1 MLSSMDGV
9 EVGQGAGR
17 RGGRAPSTT
26 RARVLDLV
34 RTRGPISRVE
44 LAELTGLTQAAI
56 SHAVRALLDQ
66 GLLRESG
73 AREWTGGKPRV
84 MLTLDPLAR
93 CAVGVQLGADWLVV
107 VLIDA
112 RGAVVARTRVRGARE
127 EDPEAVVIGIA
138 GEVDVLLRAAG
149 IGRDRVAGVGL
160 AVPGTLDLDAGAIT
174 VSRSLHRWQGF
185 PVRASLAEAVGLPV
199 VLDNDA
205 TAAAVGEYWAGRTA
219 GSVAHCTL
227 YMGAGIGAGVVVGG
241 TVHRGASGNAGP
253 LGRMHLH
260 RDGHGPGPTLEE
272 LAAPHAVARRAR
284 EAVAAGRTTTARLSA
299 DGDPIT
305 DFGALATAAVQGD
318 PLALELVRD
327 SAEYLADA
335 AVTAANLL
343 DVDSV
348 VLAGPAF
355 STAGSLYAQVV
366 ERRLRAELHAADRH
380 GVRVALA
387 AHVADAA
394 AVGAAALVLQ
404 EDLAPR
410 RG

>member
-1 MLSSMDGV
+1 MLSGMDGV

-160 AVPGTLDLDAGAIT
+160 AVPGTLDLGEGAIT

-284 EAVAAGRTTTARLSA
+284 EAVAAGRTTSARLSA

-318 PLALELVRD
+318 PLALELVED

-355 STAGSLYAQVV
+355 STAGSLYVQVV

>member
-1 MLSSMDGV
+1 MLSAMDGV
-9 EVGQGAGR
+9 EVPRGAGR
-17 RGGRAPSTT
+17 RGGRALSTT
-26 RARVLDLV
+26 GSRVLDLV

-44 LAELTGLTQAAI
+44 LAELAGVTQAAI
-56 SHAVRALLDQ
+56 SHAVRSLLDQ

-73 AREWTGGKPRV
+73 EREWTGGKPRV
-84 MLTLDPLAR
+84 MLMLDPLAR
-93 CAVGVQLGADWLVV
+93 CAVGVQLGADWVV
-107 VLIDA
+107 VALIDA

-127 EDPEAVVIGIA
+127 QDPERVVAGIA
-138 GEVDVLLRAAG
+138 REVDVLLRAAG

-160 AVPGTLDLDAGAIT
+160 AVPGTLDLDAGVIA
-174 VSRSLHRWQGF
+174 VSRSLHRWQDF
-185 PVRASLAEAVGLPV
+185 PVRERLADAVGLPV
-199 VLDNDA
+199 VLDGDA
-205 TAAAVGEYWAGRTA
+205 AAAAVGEVWAGRTA

-227 YMGAGIGAGVVVGG
+227 HMGAGIGAGVVVGG
-241 TVHRGASGNAGP
+241 RVHRGASGNAGP

-260 RDGHGPGPTLEE
+260 RSGHEPGPTLEE

-284 EAVAAGRTTTARLSA
+284 EAVAAGRATVVRLSA

-305 DFGALATAAVQGD
+305 DFGAVATAAVQGD
-318 PLALELVRD
+318 ALAGELVAE

-335 AVTAANLL
+335 VVTIANLL

-410 RG
+410 GA